1 MFSHVLPT
9 MHSSEVRQMADELL
23 GDAAHRPYSS
33 PIQVSIHIY
42 IAIHKRSDPYYAAKQ
57 RHALTVVSAIL
68 RISTHEGRAEVD
80 LASMEYVRA

>member
-1 MFSHVLPT
+1 
-9 MHSSEVRQMADELL
+9 MADELL

-33 PIQVSIHIY
+33 PIQVSIHFY

-57 RHALTVVSAIL
+57 RHALTVASAIL